1 MPSTESVRKF
11 STQGVSAMMPADTAA
26 TSGPDPVDIALPP
39 GAPDTAATRT
49 LWAALAAQVTATAVE
64 LASTAGVSR
73 STANKTLA
81 ALEEAGLAIRTAGPR
96 EGTQRL
102 PDQWQAV
109 IPLEPTVPEST
120 KVADTTI
127 GVWNHI
133 EAPVSEQHE
142 GAHSDE
148 ATEQHEAMAADLP
161 KGDSA
166 APPVPTSIKARLG
179 AGQLRDMVLVH
190 LREHSDQDH
199 SASAIGKVLAPSSGA
214 IANACEK
221 LAREGA
227 IGQTSERPRKYGFVD
242 RA

>member
-1 MPSTESVRKF
+1 VPSPESVRK
-11 STQGVSAMMPADTAA
+11 SPQDVSAMTPADTAA
-26 TSGPDPVDIALPP
+26 TSRHDPVDMALPP
-39 GAPDTAATRT
+39 GAPDTAVTRA
-49 LWAALAAQVTATAVE
+49 LWAALAAHVTATAAE

-73 STANKTLA
+73 STTNKTLA
-81 ALEEAGLAIRTAGPR
+81 ALEEAGLATRTAGAR

-109 IPLEPTVPEST
+109 IELEPAVPEPTEAS
-120 KVADTTI
+120 DTTI
-127 GVWNHI
+127 DVRNHI
-133 EAPVSEQHE
+133 ESPVSDQHD
-142 GAHSDE
+142 GAHRDE
-148 ATEQHEAMAADLP
+148 ATEPSEAMAADLP
-161 KGDSA
+161 KRDST
-166 APPVPTSIKARLG
+166 APPVPATIKVRLG

-199 SASAIGKVLAPSSGA
+199 TASATGKVLARSSGA

-227 IGQTSERPRKYGFVD
+227 IAQTSERPRKYRFVD